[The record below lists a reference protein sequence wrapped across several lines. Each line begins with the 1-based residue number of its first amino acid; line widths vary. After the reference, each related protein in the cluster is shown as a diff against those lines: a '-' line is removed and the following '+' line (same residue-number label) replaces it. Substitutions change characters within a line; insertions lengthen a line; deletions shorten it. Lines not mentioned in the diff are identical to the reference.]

1 MAIRTIS
8 TRMAIEGEAQYKQA
22 ISACNGE
29 LKTLKSSLALVE
41 SSFRGNANSME
52 ALTEKGKVLADMH
65 TQQEAKVQELQKAL
79 ENSQNYQKK
88 YADAAA
94 EAGKKVEECSAAL
107 EALKSSA
114 EYTRPEQQA
123 LTKEL
128 NNWKKAQEDAEA
140 SNYAAAKSVQEWKQ
154 QINKAKIEQNDL
166 KEAIQNNNQ
175 YLEEAAA
182 AQASTAL
189 PLILVGGIFS
199 RTDAEQVLAAGIP
212 FVSFSRALI
221 CQPDFVARLRSG
233 ELDESACLAC
243 NGCYSIYRRRPVR
256 CVQHSAPIPQLEK
269 VFRGI
274 QLE

>member
-175 YLEEAAA
+175 TRMQKAFL
-182 AQASTAL
+182 S
-189 PLILVGGIFS
+189 GGG
-199 RTDAEQVLAAGIP
+199 RRQCRWVRNL
-212 FVSFSRALI
+212 
-221 CQPDFVARLRSG
+221 
-233 ELDESACLAC
+233 
-243 NGCYSIYRRRPVR
+243 YR
-256 CVQHSAPIPQLEK
+256 
-269 VFRGI
+269 
-274 QLE
+274 